1 MKKFLLSLLTLL
13 IFSQA
18 NAQTFGIKASQ
29 NPICPGGRSVLEAT
43 SGFYN
48 YKWSTGDSSRSI
60 VVTKEG
66 WYHVSATDSRSSNV
80 YRDSIKI
87 TFYKTQT
94 LQVGSSAS
102 SICKGDSV
110 RLFASSGFR
119 TYHWVDSNANKSVG
133 STREIWVK
141 PTQNTTY
148 TIYAYDSNQCVVTGR
163 IKIEVKTCNSNTQC
177 PSDLIQVWPK
187 AYLCGNNDTLSLE
200 AKNTY
205 DTYSWSSPGTT
216 LSGNKKILYVTHPG
230 KYILTVTSGKDTCR
244 DTIEIVRYNIKQLA
258 ISVSPV
264 KNGFCPGDTVKLSAT
279 SGFKNYAWSNNKNTR
294 EIEIIF
300 QQQTQFWVYGSDG
313 DSTGC
318 PAKAWVTLHA
328 SDSCKKDSTNHGCKD
343 LIKETRIE
351 KCGVNAVELS
361 SLSGYKKYF
370 WSNGKQTQNTKVEH
384 SGRYYVLAMDDD
396 CNVCVD
402 SIDVFLH
409 KKMEFNVEH
418 NASRK
423 LCKGDTL
430 IMEATKGMKNYW
442 WSTGHRGTRL
452 VKMVPDSSMT
462 VVVEAVDSNGC
473 EYRKVLEIIVDTCKT
488 SRTAFPDFNDEVIVF
503 PNPADAYLHIVNPN
517 ARYQGYTA
525 AVYDLQGK
533 VLYRVEMGSEEL
545 LTMDL
550 STIASG
556 SYMLVMSDGVHQIAK
571 RVVIQ

>member
-1 MKKFLLSLLTLL
+1 MKKLVLSFLAFIL
-13 IFSQA
+13 FSQA
-18 NAQTFGIKASQ
+18 DAQSFGIKASM

-60 VVTKEG
+60 VVTKDG
-66 WYHVSATDSRSSNV
+66 WYHVSATDARSSSV

-87 TFYKTQT
+87 TYYKTQT

-110 RLFASSGFR
+110 RLFASSGFK

-141 PTQNTTY
+141 PGQHTTY
-148 TIYAYDSNQCVVTGR
+148 LIYAYDSNSCMVSGR

-177 PSDLIQVWPK
+177 PSDLINAWPK
-187 AYLCGNNDTLSLE
+187 AYLCGNTDSLSLE

-205 DTYSWSSPGTT
+205 DTYFWSSPGTT
-216 LSGNKKILYVTHPG
+216 ITGNQKHFYVDHPG

-244 DTIEIVRYNIKQLA
+244 DTIEIVRYNIKQLG
-258 ISVSPV
+258 ITVSPV
-264 KNGFCPGDTVKLSAT
+264 KRGYCPGDTVTLSAT
-279 SGFKNYAWSNNKNTR
+279 SGFKSYAWSNNKSTR

-300 QQQTQFWVYGSDG
+300 QQQTQFWVYGT
-313 DSTGC
+313 DSNGC
-318 PAKAWVTLHA
+318 TAKAWMNLTA
-328 SDSCKKDSTNHGCKD
+328 SDTCKKDSTPPQGCKD

-361 SLSGYKKYF
+361 ALSGYKKYF

-384 SGRYYVLAMDDD
+384 SGRYYVLTMDDD

-430 IMEATKGMKNYW
+430 IMEATKGMKSYW
-442 WSTGHRGTRL
+442 WSTGHRNTRI

-473 EYRKVLEIIVDTCKT
+473 EYRKVVEIIVDTCKT
-488 SRTAFPDFNDEVIVF
+488 SRAAFPDFNDEVIVF
-503 PNPADAYLHIVNPN
+503 PNPADALLNIVNPN
-517 ARYQGYTA
+517 ARYNGYTA

-533 VLYRVEMGSEEL
+533 VLYRVDLGMEEI

-556 SYMLVMSDGVHQIAK
+556 TYMLVMSDGVHQIAK